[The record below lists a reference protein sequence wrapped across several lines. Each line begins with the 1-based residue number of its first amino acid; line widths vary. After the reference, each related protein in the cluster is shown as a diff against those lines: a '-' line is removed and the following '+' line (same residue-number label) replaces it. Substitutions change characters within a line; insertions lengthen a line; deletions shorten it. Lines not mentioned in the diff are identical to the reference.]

1 MGKALI
7 IGVCGLTLTQ
17 SETDFIAQQK
27 PAALI
32 LFARNI
38 QDKTQVK
45 ALVQSYRDC
54 VGKDE
59 AGREA
64 PVLIDQEGG
73 KVQRLRPPLAP
84 NYPSAEA
91 INSVFQKD
99 EVKGRR
105 AAFLAGRLIGD
116 DLHELGIDV
125 DCDPVLDLRIRGAH
139 DIIGSR
145 AYGDTVEAIVTL
157 AQAKVD
163 GLLAAGV
170 LPVIKHIPGHGRA
183 SSDSHLELP
192 VVMTSH
198 AELSQTDFAP
208 FKPFS
213 KAAFAMTAHVVY
225 SDIDS
230 WAPATTSNKLI
241 ANIIRGEI
249 GYDGCLMT
257 DDLGMKALSGS
268 FASRA
273 QKAIEAGCD
282 LLLHCS
288 GNMDEMREIAP
299 HAPELNGKA
308 LERFN
313 AALAQRKAPQ
323 DFDRR
328 NAEIELKNLLADAGV
343 ESAFEMLVA

>member
-1 MGKALI
+1 MRKALI
-7 IGVCGLTLTQ
+7 IGVSGLTLTQ
-17 SETDFIAQQK
+17 DETDFITREK

-38 QDKTQVK
+38 QDNAQVK

-54 VGKDE
+54 VGPDA
-59 AGREA
+59 AGRIA

-91 INSVFQKD
+91 ISAVFQKD
-99 EVKGRR
+99 AAKGRR

-116 DLHELGIDV
+116 DLHALGIDV

-157 AQAKVD
+157 AQAKID

-183 SSDSHLELP
+183 ASDSHFELP
-192 VVMTSH
+192 IVMTPH
-198 AELSQTDFAP
+198 TELSQTDFAP
-208 FKPFS
+208 FKPFA

-225 SDIDS
+225 ADIDS

-249 GYDGCLMT
+249 GYAGCLMT

-282 LLLHCS
+282 LILHCS
-288 GNMDEMREIAP
+288 GTMDEMREIAP
-299 HAPELNGKA
+299 HAPELAGKA
-308 LERFN
+308 LDRFN
-313 AALAQRKAPQ
+313 AAMAQRKAPQ
-323 DFDRR
+323 AFERQD
-328 NAEIELKNLLADAGV
+328 AEQELKNLLDEAGV
-343 ESAFEMLVA
+343 ENAFEMLVA